1 MTGVPYVT
9 CSPLEP
15 RKEEDQPKEKIRE
28 PNVGM

>member
-15 RKEEDQPKEKIRE
+15 RKEEEPKENTKE
-28 PNVGM
+28 PKAGT